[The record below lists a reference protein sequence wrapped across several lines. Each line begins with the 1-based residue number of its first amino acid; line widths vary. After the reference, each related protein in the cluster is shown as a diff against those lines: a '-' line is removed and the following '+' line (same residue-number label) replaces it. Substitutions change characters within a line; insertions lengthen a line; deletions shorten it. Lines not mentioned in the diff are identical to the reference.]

1 LTVQHIV
8 IPLPEASAHPAS
20 LHNGRN
26 PNCDAIV
33 RDVHYYDRVGADQ
46 NIVTDPNWSKFFRAR
61 RRRVWYEASNFTK
74 PMALIPTACASRHR
88 YRQYPAKLTR
98 GSMVFFINEVAPAE
112 CRKINELVARHVL
125 PAFEPEFDVVYQT
138 WLGDHSLR
146 RNGRQQELPS

>member
-1 LTVQHIV
+1 LLLTVQHIV
-8 IPLPEASAHPAS
+8 IPLPEASTHPAS

-33 RDVHYYDRVGADQ
+33 RDVHYYDRVSADQ
-46 NIVTDPNWSKFFRAR
+46 NIVTDPNWSKYFRAR
-61 RRRVWYEASNFTK
+61 RRRVWYE
-74 PMALIPTACASRHR
+74 
-88 YRQYPAKLTR
+88 YPGKLTR
-98 GSMVFFINEVAPAE
+98 GSMVFFIHEVAPAE

-125 PAFEPEFDVVYQT
+125 AAFEPEFDVVYQT